1 MEKTILQQTNKNQ
14 KQKESGMNAF
24 EVYLI
29 ENLDSIITML
39 GITSALVAITGI
51 AVFAAA
57 IVKMTEGEASEE
69 TVKIAVK
76 GIAWG
81 MGIALVLFAITMLL
95 PTSKKMAR
103 IVIVPKVTSEL
114 YLTEDKAVDDFVQ
127 NYLTKEAYKEEYER
141 RR

>member
-1 MEKTILQQTNKNQ
+1 
-14 KQKESGMNAF
+14 MNAF

>member
-1 MEKTILQQTNKNQ
+1 
-14 KQKESGMNAF
+14 MNAF

-29 ENLDSIITML
+29 ENLDCIITML
-39 GITSALVAITGI
+39 IIAGALVGLTGI
-51 AVFAAA
+51 AIFAAA

-81 MGIALVLFAITMLL
+81 MGIALLLFGASMLL
-95 PTSKKMAR
+95 PNSQKMAR
-103 IVIVPKVTSEL
+103 IVIVPKVASEL

-127 NYLTKEAYKEEYER
+127 NYLTKESYKEKK
-141 RR
+141 